1 MEQQISMDVVSRE
14 EIESL
19 RPVRTFLDSRC
30 RNSQDTRRTY
40 LTGLVY
46 LDNFMR
52 GAYGHT
58 VETVLQS
65 LTRGDINVYELL
77 DSFVTEQLKTVS
89 DKSATLRLAVVKS
102 YLEFQDVDIVASKF
116 KKRVTLPKV
125 HREDEQPVDAA
136 DIRKI
141 LLKLANRRLK
151 AYLLVL
157 ASGGMRAREGL
168 AIRMRDIDFSVSP
181 TKVHIRKEYAKTR
194 VTRDVYISD
203 EAAQY
208 LREWIDWK
216 YRNKETPAKPE
227 EELVFGV
234 GQSTDPSEL
243 YKAIQHEFSKY
254 LELAGFTERKDD
266 SNRHKVTIHSF
277 RRFVD
282 STITDLAGK
291 DYAEWFLG
299 HSKSPYYTKKE
310 PERREIYATK
320 CMKYLTFLDY
330 SLLEAAGHSTE
341 ASIQEKAKEIQ
352 ALKEQMAKME
362 ESQLKITELLE
373 VMKIAKSS
381 DGKVGKDRTMLDE
394 KRRVTIGYMD
404 DNNQSVEMKVPLDGF
419 EIDEA
424 GVDVVTS
431 NLPKRRA

>member
-1 MEQQISMDVVSRE
+1 MDLVGRMSRA

-19 RPVRTFLDSRC
+19 TPVRAFLDSRC
-30 RNSQDTRRTY
+30 RNSQDSRRTY

-46 LDNFMR
+46 HDNFLR
-52 GAYGHT
+52 GGYGHS
-58 VETVLQS
+58 VETILQS
-65 LTRGDINVYELL
+65 LTKGDINVYELL
-77 DSFVTEQLKTVS
+77 DSFVTDQLKTVS
-89 DKSATLRLAVVKS
+89 DKSATLRLAIVKS
-102 YLEFQDVDIVASKF
+102 YLEFHDVDIVASKF
-116 KKRVTLPKV
+116 KKVTLPKV
-125 HREDEQPVDAA
+125 PREDEQPVDAS

-141 LLKLANRRLK
+141 LLKCANRRLK

-168 AIRMRDIDFSVSP
+168 AIRKKDIDFSLNP

-194 VTRDVYISD
+194 VARDVYISD

-216 YRNKETPAKPE
+216 HRNKQKPANQE

-234 GQSTDPSEL
+234 GQSSDPGEL

-310 PERREIYATK
+310 PQRREIYAAK

-341 ASIQEKAKEIQ
+341 ASLQEKAKEIQ
-352 ALKEQMAKME
+352 ALKEKMAKME
-362 ESQLKITELLE
+362 ESQMKMKELLD
-373 VMKIAKSS
+373 VMGIAKSS
-381 DGKVGKDRTMLDE
+381 NGKVGKDRTMPDE
-394 KRRVTIGYMD
+394 KRRVTIGYVD
-404 DNNQSVEMKVPLDGF
+404 DNNQVVEMKVPLDGF
-419 EIDEA
+419 EA
-424 GVDVVTS
+424 SSYQSVSKRVV
-431 NLPKRRA
+431 